1 MITHLLQPLFPIDPT
16 LSMARVSYMCHSDV
30 FLKEIYFESKDS
42 HLKKKQDNAL
52 CENENKDNVD
62 HYTIKSPMNFLTIE

>member
-42 HLKKKQDNAL
+42 HLKKNRIM
-52 CENENKDNVD
+52 
-62 HYTIKSPMNFLTIE
+62 HYVKMKIRTTLTTTLSNHQ